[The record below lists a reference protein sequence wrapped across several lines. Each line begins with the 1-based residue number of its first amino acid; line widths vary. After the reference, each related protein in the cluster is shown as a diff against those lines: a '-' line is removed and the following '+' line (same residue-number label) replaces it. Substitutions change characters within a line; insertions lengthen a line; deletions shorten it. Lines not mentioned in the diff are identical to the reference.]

1 MKTAVILAAGM
12 GKRLREAHT
21 DTPKGFLQLDGRSL
35 IEDSIFRLEQAGI
48 TNIIIVTGFCAG
60 HYEQLAMRKD
70 GLVTTVHNPRYAE
83 SGSFYSLYCAR
94 DLIDEGFLLL
104 ESDLIYESRALDVLI
119 GHEYSDAV
127 LLSGPTGAG
136 DEVFVE
142 APTGLLVNMS
152 KDRSK
157 LGSVAGELVGISKI
171 SRGLFALLKHM
182 AAEAFE
188 STLQLDYE
196 TDGLVAAATSWEIAC
211 PAVSDLIWA
220 EIDDPGQLERAREHV
235 LPRLRPD

>member
-1 MKTAVILAAGM
+1 M
-12 GKRLREAHT
+12 
-21 DTPKGFLQLDGRSL
+21 
-35 IEDSIFRLEQAGI
+35 
-48 TNIIIVTGFCAG
+48 
-60 HYEQLAMRKD
+60 
-70 GLVTTVHNPRYAE
+70 
-83 SGSFYSLYCAR
+83 
-94 DLIDEGFLLL
+94 L

-235 LPRLRPD
+235 LPRLRLD